1 MVRSNCIRRVR
12 PDASLSE
19 SKRALAERHVEQTS
33 ARVYNDPM
41 PPLKPLSKEE
51 AIALAR
57 GPYATTVEIAV
68 AGSIAPFLWRERD
81 EQSALKIRNGTVFF
95 VSPDRPFMVTADHV
109 YAAYLDARNKFGD
122 FARCQIGNLRFV
134 PEERLIARNEALDI
148 ATFAITSE
156 EIKRTY
162 DGKFA
167 MSFDPMNPQV
177 GKGVF
182 FAGFPGR
189 ERRLLSEHEIES
201 GIFTASTVA
210 DNVSDREISGHF
222 DREYQVDK
230 PGRLPSPEVYE
241 IGGVSGGPLVTMVD
255 SANLCYWRLGGVMT
269 AFNTSFEIFY
279 ATRADFILPDGT
291 LKSADV

>member
-1 MVRSNCIRRVR
+1 VEGNSERAYNVR
-12 PDASLSE
+12 
-19 SKRALAERHVEQTS
+19 
-33 ARVYNDPM
+33 M
-41 PPLKPLSKEE
+41 PPLKPLTKEE

-68 AGSIAPFLWRERD
+68 AASIAPFLWRELD
-81 EQSALKIRNGTVFF
+81 EKSALKIRNGTVFF
-95 VSPDRPFMVTADHV
+95 VSPDRPFMITADHV
-109 YAAYLDARNKFGD
+109 YTAYLDARNKFGD
-122 FARCQIGNLRFV
+122 FARCQLGNLRFV
-134 PEERLIARNEALDI
+134 PESRLIARSKSLDI
-148 ATFAITSE
+148 ATFAVTSE

-167 MSFDPMNPQV
+167 MSFDPMNPQI

-189 ERRLLSEHEIES
+189 ERRRLSEREIES
-201 GIFTASTVA
+201 CIFTASTVA
-210 DNVSDREISGHF
+210 DNISDREISGHF
-222 DREYQVDK
+222 DRAYQVDK
-230 PGRLPSPEVYE
+230 PGRPTAPEGYD

-269 AFNTSFEIFY
+269 EFSTSLEIFR

>member
-1 MVRSNCIRRVR
+1 MIR
-12 PDASLSE
+12 
-19 SKRALAERHVEQTS
+19 
-33 ARVYNDPM
+33 M

-57 GPYATTVEIAV
+57 GPYATTVEIAI
-68 AGSIAPFLWRERD
+68 AASIAPFLWRERD
-81 EQSALKIRNGTVFF
+81 EESISRSEMGR
-95 VSPDRPFMVTADHV
+95 SSSYRPIGPSWLQLTMFTR
-109 YAAYLDARNKFGD
+109 YLDARNKFGD

-134 PEERLIARNEALDI
+134 PEDRLIARNESLDI

-156 EIKRTY
+156 EIKKTY

-167 MSFDPMNPQV
+167 MSFDPMNPQ
-177 GKGVF
+177 GGQGRVF
-182 FAGFPGR
+182 RRVSRSRKATSERARDRKRYFYGFD
-189 ERRLLSEHEIES
+189 RRGQCQRSRDL
-201 GIFTASTVA
+201 
-210 DNVSDREISGHF
+210 GHF
-222 DREYQVDK
+222 DRERQVDK
-230 PGRLPSPEVYE
+230 PGRPTSPEVYE

-269 AFNTSFEIFY
+269 DFNTSFEIFY